1 MSNGKFIVMEGVE
14 GAGKSRQCALL
25 TEVLNAA
32 GHTAILTREPGGAA
46 LAEAIRGLLLDPAF
60 SPDAVAELYLYSAA
74 RRDHLN
80 KVIFPAL
87 DSGKIVVCDRF
98 IYSSLAYQG
107 YGRGLDL
114 QFVRRVNQITIEPL
128 KIDLGIFLDITPEAG
143 FARKGGADKADRLER
158 ESLAFFNRVYD
169 GFKQMCADGE
179 LTAID
184 VSGTKEQSAAKI
196 WQVVSA
202 IL

>member
-1 MSNGKFIVMEGVE
+1 MNGKFIVIEGVE

-25 TEVLNAA
+25 TEALNNM
-32 GHTAILTREPGGAA
+32 GVPTLLTREPGGAP
-46 LAEAIRGLLLDPAF
+46 LAEAIRKLLLDPAY
-60 SPDAVAELYLYSAA
+60 SPDATVELYLYSAA
-74 RRDHLN
+74 RRDHIN
-80 KVIFPAL
+80 KVILPAL
-87 DSGKIVVCDRF
+87 ESGKTVVCDRF
-98 IYSSLAYQG
+98 TYSSMAYQG

-128 KIDLGIFLDITPEAG
+128 KVDLGLFLDLTPEAG
-143 FARKGGADKADRLER
+143 FLRKGGADKSDRLER
-158 ESLAFFNRVYD
+158 ESLAFFNRGYD

-184 VSGTKEQSAAKI
+184 VSGTKEQTAARILSA
-196 WQVVSA
+196 VRD